1 MSEEIVKTDKND
13 LTQGPILKKLF
24 LYFLPI
30 AAGALFQ
37 QLYNAVDAIVVGR
50 FVGTEALASVGGSPS
65 ILIQL
70 LLGFFISLSGGCAVI
85 IAQFFG
91 AKDEKKVKTSIST
104 SLIFCLIVGAVLTV
118 VVCAFAP
125 GILRL
130 LKTPADTL
138 EGAITYTRIYFAGS
152 IFMLLFNM
160 ASSILR
166 AVGDSRRPFIYL
178 IISCAVN
185 IVLDLFFVIVLKLGV
200 SGVAWATTI
209 AQAISCILNL
219 VNLCRRK
226 EYYRLRLKELTM
238 NFTILKKMMGIGIP
252 SGVQSAMY
260 GISNM
265 LLQIGVNSLGT
276 VVVASWSMSGK
287 LDGVYWSL
295 INSFGV
301 AIMNFVAQ
309 NYGAGK
315 NERIRECTKVSLI
328 YSLVGTAFLSIVLL
342 LVAKPLLHIFTT
354 DLAVVD
360 TTYKVIWYF
369 VPTYVTWTVIE
380 VLSGILRGKGD
391 AIKPT
396 AIVAGGVCVLRI
408 IWIFTVFHFVPTLF
422 VLSMAYPASWL
433 VTDVLLL
440 IYYFKSIKKEREKLQ
455 FEV

>member
-1 MSEEIVKTDKND
+1 MSEAKSDKND
-13 LTQGPILKKLF
+13 LTQGSILKKLF

-91 AKDEKKVKTSIST
+91 AKDEKRVKTSVST
-104 SLIFCLIVGAVLTV
+104 SLIFCLIVGAILTV
-118 VVCAFAP
+118 VVCIFAP
-125 GILRL
+125 GVLKL

-138 EGAITYTRIYFAGS
+138 EGAIVYTRIYYAGC

-160 ASSILR
+160 GSGILR
-166 AVGDSRRPFIYL
+166 AVGDSRKPFIYL
-178 IISCAVN
+178 MVSCAIN
-185 IVLDLFFVIVLKLGV
+185 IVLDLIFVIVFHLGV
-200 SGVAWATTI
+200 AGVAWATTI
-209 AQAISCILNL
+209 AQAISCILVILNL
-219 VNLCRRK
+219 FRRK
-226 EYYRLRLKELTM
+226 EYYRLNLKEFSF
-238 NFTILKKMMGIGIP
+238 NGFILKKMLGIGIP

-287 LDGVYWSL
+287 IDGVYWSL

-301 AIMNFVAQ
+301 AVMNFVAQ

-315 NERIRECTKVSLI
+315 KERIRECTKTSLI
-328 YSLVGTAFLSIVLL
+328 YSLIGTALLSVVLL
-342 LVAKPLLHIFTT
+342 FVAKPLLHIFTT
-354 DLAVVD
+354 DAAVVE
-360 TTYKVIWYF
+360 TTNKIIWYF

-408 IWIFTVFHFVPTLF
+408 IWIFTIFHFVPTLF
-422 VLSMAYPASWL
+422 VLSMAYPVSWV
-433 VTDVLLL
+433 VTDVALL
-440 IYYFKSIKKEREKLQ
+440 IYYFRSTRKERKNLQ
-455 FEV
+455 LEV

>member
-1 MSEEIVKTDKND
+1 MSETVKVDKND

-91 AKDEKKVKTSIST
+91 AKDEKKVKTSVST
-104 SLIFCLIVGAVLTV
+104 SLIFCLIIGAILTV
-118 VVCAFAP
+118 VVCIFAP
-125 GILRL
+125 GVLKL

-138 EGAITYTRIYFAGS
+138 EGAIVYTRIYYAGC

-160 ASSILR
+160 GSGILR
-166 AVGDSRRPFIYL
+166 AVGDSRKPFVYL
-178 IISCAVN
+178 MVSCAIN
-185 IVLDLFFVIVLKLGV
+185 IVLDLIFVIAFQWGV
-200 SGVAWATTI
+200 AGVAWATTI
-209 AQAISCILNL
+209 AQAISCILVILNL
-219 VNLCRRK
+219 FRRK
-226 EYYRLRLKELTM
+226 EYYRLNLKEFSFDLK
-238 NFTILKKMMGIGIP
+238 ILGKMLGIGIP

-260 GISNM
+260 GVSNM

-276 VVVASWSMSGK
+276 IVVASWSMSGK
-287 LDGVYWSL
+287 IDGVYWSL

-301 AIMNFVAQ
+301 AVMNFVAQ

-315 NERIRECTKVSLI
+315 KERIRECTKTSLI
-328 YSLVGTAFLSIVLL
+328 YSLIGTAILSVIILF
-342 LVAKPLLHIFTT
+342 VAKPLLHIFTP
-354 DLAVVD
+354 DAAVIE
-360 TTYKVIWYF
+360 TTNKIIWYF

-391 AIKPT
+391 AVKPT

-408 IWIFTVFHFVPTLF
+408 IWIFTIFHFVPTLF
-422 VLSMAYPASWL
+422 VLSMAYPVSWV
-433 VTDVLLL
+433 VTDVALL
-440 IYYFKSIKKEREKLQ
+440 IYYFRSMRKEREKLQ
-455 FEV
+455 LEV

>member
-1 MSEEIVKTDKND
+1 MSEAKLDKND

-91 AKDEKKVKTSIST
+91 AKDEKKVKASVST
-104 SLIFCLIVGAVLTV
+104 SLIFCLIVGAVLSV
-118 VVCAFAP
+118 VVCIFAP
-125 GILRL
+125 GVLKL

-138 EGAITYTRIYFAGS
+138 EGAIVYTRIYYAGC

-160 ASSILR
+160 GSGILR
-166 AVGDSRRPFIYL
+166 AVGDSRKPFVYL
-178 IISCAVN
+178 MVSCAMN
-185 IVLDLFFVIVLKLGV
+185 IVLDLIFVIVFHLGV
-200 SGVAWATTI
+200 AGVAWATTI
-209 AQAISCILNL
+209 AQAISCILVIL
-219 VNLCRRK
+219 DLFRRK
-226 EYYRLRLKELTM
+226 EYYRLDLKE
-238 NFTILKKMMGIGIP
+238 FSFHGTILKKMLGIGIP
-252 SGVQSAMY
+252 SGIQSAMY

-287 LDGVYWSL
+287 IDGVYWSL

-301 AIMNFVAQ
+301 AVMNFVAQ

-315 NERIRECTKVSLI
+315 KERIRECTKTSLTYSLI
-328 YSLVGTAFLSIVLL
+328 GTALLSIVLL
-342 LVAKPLLHIFTT
+342 VVAKPLLHIFTA
-354 DLAVVD
+354 DAAVVE
-360 TTYKVIWYF
+360 TTNKVIWYF

-391 AIKPT
+391 AVKPT

-408 IWIFTVFHFVPTLF
+408 IWIFTVFYFVPTLF
-422 VLSMAYPASWL
+422 VLSMAYPVSWV
-433 VTDVLLL
+433 VTDVALL
-440 IYYFKSIKKEREKLQ
+440 IYYFRSTRKERRNLLPIE
-455 FEV
+455 